1 MNCYDYGIS
10 IINKK
15 IALKYS
21 GLRIVN
27 TGKTNSFRRS
37 LCLNASLVIATLILG
52 TFSSLARSESSSRE
66 ERATV
71 EVLSL
76 TTQNQSRSQENI
88 PTKREK
94 KVLDFSDTGR
104 SGQQT
109 AGETRSGQCPEVSLP
124 LTALVPSSHSGK
136 TIATHPQLWFY
147 VPYSAQD
154 ISKIE
159 FVIQDAERN
168 DISRQILPLQSD
180 PGYLTA
186 GLPETLPGLE
196 NGKSYRWYFKVYCQQ
211 NSDVAPVFVQ
221 GWIDKIAADNY
232 ESQQVRADNY
242 QKTLTEE
249 KSVVAAIVELNK
261 LGLDSRSEN
270 SPHMI
275 YARNKLWF
283 DAIDSLLN
291 SYLVDP
297 DNSAIRDDWQQLIKA
312 RGTDLELP
320 DLDIT
325 SIFAR
330 PE

>member
-1 MNCYDYGIS
+1 MNRYDYGIS

-37 LCLNASLVIATLILG
+37 LCLNASLVIVTLILG
-52 TFSSLARSESSSRE
+52 TFGSLAKSASSFAE
-66 ERATV
+66 EPV
-71 EVLSL
+71 EVGVLSL
-76 TTQNQSRSQENI
+76 TTQHQPHSQENI
-88 PTKREK
+88 PTDREE

-109 AGETRSGQCPEVSLP
+109 AGETRSGQCREVSFP

-136 TIATHPQLWFY
+136 TIATHPKLWFY

-159 FVIQDAERN
+159 FVIQDAERK

-180 PGYLTA
+180 PGYLSA
-186 GLPETLPGLE
+186 SLPGTLPGLE

-211 NSDVAPVFVQ
+211 NSDVAPIFVQ
-221 GWIDKIAADNY
+221 GWIDKIAAGGDKF
-232 ESQQVRADNY
+232 QQVRGHS
-242 QKTLTEE
+242 QKNITEE
-249 KSVVAAIVELNK
+249 NSVVAAIVDLNELE
-261 LGLDSRSEN
+261 LDSREES
-270 SPHMI
+270 SPHMF
-275 YARNKLWF
+275 YARNELWF

-291 SYLVDP
+291 SYLIDP
-297 DNSAIRDDWQQLIKA
+297 NNSTIRDDWKKLIQAKGA
-312 RGTDLELP
+312 DLELP
-320 DLDIT
+320 ELDET
-325 SIFAR
+325 SLFVQ
-330 PE
+330 PD